1 MDHLSDLFGPP
12 LLGALLLPAELLEPG
27 LLAPFVGLGLASD
40 FLQLVSRLLDRRLR
54 LMDGMPLGQDRS
66 SLAVQ
71 IGPKAPDMILPRDD
85 VRDFPLRGAKSRLE
99 RVLPAPELR
108 LGGISGPEKIRQL
121 LLLLVVAGLRFPQG
135 TLGGIQSAAQ
145 MQQVG
150 VEAVPGLG
158 GHEVSV

>member
-66 SLAVQ
+66 SLAVNFRRLQ
-71 IGPKAPDMILPRDD
+71 ITLTEK
-85 VRDFPLRGAKSRLE
+85 PLEQPSE
-99 RVLPAPELR
+99 
-108 LGGISGPEKIRQL
+108 
-121 LLLLVVAGLRFPQG
+121 
-135 TLGGIQSAAQ
+135 
-145 MQQVG
+145 
-150 VEAVPGLG
+150 
-158 GHEVSV
+158 